1 MRLTRPLAAAGLAA
15 LLTALPAAAQ
25 ARSGDWMENC
35 RRNWGGARSVSH
47 CEERETRMAA
57 TPALTVDGGPN
68 GSVTVRGWDQ
78 AGIAVRAR
86 VQTHAPSQAEARAL
100 AAQVRVDA
108 RGSSVSATGPATRE
122 GRSWSVSYEVMV
134 PRRTGLE
141 VDTRNGGISVE
152 EVAGSMQLRARNGGV
167 ALLSVGGAVRART
180 DNGPLRVVLSG
191 QRWNGAGLDA
201 ETRNGPVTLTLPR
214 GYSASLETGTVNGPM
229 SIDIPM
235 TVRGRFPRHV
245 RTELGGG
252 GAPIRAVT
260 TNGPVTVRES

>member
-1 MRLTRPLAAAGLAA
+1 MRLTRPLAAAHLAA
-15 LLTALPAAAQ
+15 LLIALPAAAQ
-25 ARSGDWMENC
+25 NRSGDWMEQC
-35 RRNWGGARSVSH
+35 ERNWGGSRSARH

-57 TPALTVDGGPN
+57 TPLLTVDGGPN
-68 GSVTVRGWDQ
+68 GSVTVRGWDE
-78 AGIAVRAR
+78 AGIVVRAR
-86 VQTHAPSQAEARAL
+86 VQAHARSEAEARAL
-100 AAQVRVDA
+100 AARVRVDA
-108 RGSSVSATGPATRE
+108 RGGSVSATGPESRE
-122 GRSWSVSYEVMV
+122 GRSWSVSYEVLV

-141 VDTRNGGISVE
+141 VETRNGGISVE

-191 QRWNGAGLDA
+191 PRWTGAGLDA
-201 ETRNGPVTLTLPR
+201 ETRNGPVTITLPR
-214 GYSASLETGTVNGPM
+214 GYSASLETGTANGPM
-229 SIDIPM
+229 NIDIPI
-235 TVRGRFPRHV
+235 TVRGRLPRHV